1 MTTSAG
7 NGSGGETKRRCDRRE
22 RSRGGPGM
30 THASRGTEL
39 FGRRVRELRRK
50 RKLTQA
56 TVAERIA
63 CSQSHL
69 STIEWGERVP
79 NLLLMIRLA
88 LALDCKVS
96 DLTRVFDRAD
106 LRSMLPAD
114 EPPKMRR
121 DRATIR

>member
-1 MTTSAG
+1 MT
-7 NGSGGETKRRCDRRE
+7 R
-22 RSRGGPGM
+22 
-30 THASRGTEL
+30 ASRSTEL
-39 FGRRVRELRRK
+39 FGQRVRELRRK

-56 TVAERIA
+56 TLADRIA

-106 LRSMLPAD
+106 LRSMLPAN
-114 EPPKMRR
+114 ERPQTRR
-121 DRATIR
+121 TRATNR